1 MFDYGNGNDT
11 IANDDDISIAICNT
25 IFIDAV
31 FILTKLDPKGTWRF
45 ALYAGQYKILLV
57 WSVKSRAFP
66 SVAVRIQV
74 PHLMFPMKGVEYFI
88 SKLD

>member
-31 FILTKLDPKGTWRF
+31 FSLTKLDPKGT
-45 ALYAGQYKILLV
+45 
-57 WSVKSRAFP
+57 
-66 SVAVRIQV
+66 
-74 PHLMFPMKGVEYFI
+74 
-88 SKLD
+88 